1 MLPPLFQPFLRLVAT
16 QPELLGDHAQA
27 YAELVASEL
36 GGAGSRIKRQL
47 LLAAM
52 AACGI
57 GVGAVLT
64 GVALML
70 WAVVPL
76 AQATASW
83 ALIVVPLPPFLLAL
97 GCLLAAR
104 RQNQERVFSNLRR
117 QFAADLAMMSPTTS
131 P

>member
-1 MLPPLFQPFLRLVAT
+1 MLPPLFQPFVRLVAT

-27 YAELVASEL
+27 YAELLASEL
-36 GGAGSRIKRQL
+36 GSAGGRIKRQL
-47 LLAAM
+47 LLAAV
-52 AACGI
+52 AVCGI

-70 WAVVPL
+70 WAVVPVTP
-76 AQATASW
+76 ATASW

-104 RQNQERVFSNLRR
+104 RQNQERVFGNLRR
-117 QFAADLAMMSPTTS
+117 QFAADLAMMSPSTS